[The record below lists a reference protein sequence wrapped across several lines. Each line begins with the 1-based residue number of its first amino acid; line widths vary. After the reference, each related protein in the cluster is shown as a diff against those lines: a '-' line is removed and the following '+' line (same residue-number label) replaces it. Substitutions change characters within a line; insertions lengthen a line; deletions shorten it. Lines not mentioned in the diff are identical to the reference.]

1 MKTPGVE
8 RERRLQLANL
18 ASQQGGYFTARQ
30 AISVGYSS
38 RLQHHHAATGN
49 WRRIER
55 GIYRLPAMPAGR
67 NEGFIRASL
76 WSGGQGVVSHES
88 ALAFYEISDV
98 MPASIHLT
106 VQKTFRK
113 RREGIV
119 LHRGLLTPESV
130 REEQGFLVTT
140 PLRTIADAADS
151 NVAQEH
157 LDHAVEDALKEGLV
171 RRKTLVDLALDLP
184 NAAAVRLRSAI
195 RAIENAE

>member
-8 RERRLQLANL
+8 RDRRLQLANL

-67 NEGFIRASL
+67 NEGFVRASL
-76 WSGGQGVVSHES
+76 WSGGKGVVSHES

-98 MPASIHLT
+98 MPESIHLT
-106 VQKTFRK
+106 VPKAFRK
-113 RREGIV
+113 RREGVV
-119 LHRGLLTPESV
+119 LHRGLLKPETV
-130 REEQGFLVTT
+130 RKEQGFSVTT
-140 PLRTIADAADS
+140 PLQTIADAAGS
-151 NVAQEH
+151 NLAQEH
-157 LDHAVEDALKEGLV
+157 LNRAVGDALRSGLV
-171 RRKTLVDLALDLP
+171 REKKLADLALDLP
-184 NAAAVRLRSAI
+184 NTAAVRLRSGI
-195 RAIENAE
+195 RAAEGMV